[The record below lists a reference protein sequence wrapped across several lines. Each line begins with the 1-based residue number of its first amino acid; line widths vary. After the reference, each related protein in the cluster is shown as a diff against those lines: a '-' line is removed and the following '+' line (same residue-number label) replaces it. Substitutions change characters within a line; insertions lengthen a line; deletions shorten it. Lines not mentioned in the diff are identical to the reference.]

1 MQLAA
6 PALVHEY
13 TVGCI
18 LSGFRQFGRETGK
31 NSGVSCCSKQGRGWL
46 KDRGDGQ
53 YRQVWLLPKPLPQ
66 VAIHYGGSHLQHEMS
81 ACLRPPHLLAL
92 DDPFCDQRIDRGS
105 NNVAHQ

>member
-1 MQLAA
+1 VADD
-6 PALVHEY
+6 
-13 TVGCI
+13 
-18 LSGFRQFGRETGK
+18 ETGK

-46 KDRGDGQ
+46 KDRVDGQ

-92 DDPFCDQRIDRGS
+92 DHPFATKELTADS
-105 NNVAHQ
+105 AKLVAILRPERYRVP